1 VITDLLKKVVED
13 VGKSSLYFIAEAGIN
28 HNGDLDKA
36 LKLVKM
42 AFDAGCDAVK
52 FQKREPLVCV
62 PVHMR
67 DQIRETPWGEI
78 TYLEYK
84 QKIEFGKSEYDE
96 IDSYCRKLKL
106 EWSASAWDLPS
117 LEFLDQYD
125 LPFNKVASALT
136 TNLEFLGEVAKR
148 KKLTYVSVGMCSYE
162 DIDRAAAIFENEKCP
177 IVLMHTISNYPASES
192 DLNLKMIGTLSERYN
207 LPIGYSG
214 HESSLT
220 PSIVAATL
228 GAKAIERHIT
238 LDRSMWGTD
247 HAASLEFSGLS
258 NLVGSLRK
266 IDVVLGDGVKREIP
280 GEKEIAKK
288 MRYWENT

>member
-1 VITDLLKKVVED
+1 
-13 VGKSSLYFIAEAGIN
+13 
-28 HNGDLDKA
+28 
-36 LKLVKM
+36 M